1 MLSWLNPFK
10 WWQLYRHRQRW
21 QRVNTQFTNAYHQ
34 QDFQLTAD
42 CARFLVDIALKSGS
56 KNLLL
61 KSYQGLFFCYEEIK
75 HFDVAIDCRKQ
86 VMVLRKQLKK
96 EIAKY
101 PLDER
106 WWI

>member
-21 QRVNTQFTNAYHQ
+21 QHINLQLTDAYHQ
-34 QDFQLTAD
+34 QDYRLTA
-42 CARFLVDIALKSGS
+42 ASAEFLVEIALQSGN
-56 KNLLL
+56 KQLLL

-75 HFDVAIDCRKQ
+75 HFEVAIDCRRQ
-86 VMVLRKQLKK
+86 VMKLRKQLKQ
-96 EIAKY
+96 ELARY